1 MIRATATTLTL
12 LLATSLAAASAA
24 ALAPP
29 LAAPLAAQEPTREPA
44 PERGPEAAN
53 EPAQEPRDTIERPF
67 VTGGVY
73 DKPYLGRLLGR
84 TAIGGYAEA
93 HARYERVDG
102 LTEESGFLAK
112 RFNLFTA
119 TRVSDFV
126 RIGAELEFEEGGE
139 EIKLEFAAIDVIVH
153 SAFTLRGGM
162 ILSPLGRFNLAHD
175 SPLNPLTDRP
185 LVSTEL
191 LGVALSEP
199 GLGALG
205 TIPLS
210 AVGLGAPGG
219 AGRVT
224 YELYATNG
232 FDDGLLFGSPEGTRL
247 AAGRGNFED
256 QNSSPAFVGRLALSP
271 AAGHEV
277 GVSGHHGAWN
287 LFDVEGEPID
297 ERRDLTVAVLD
308 IETGVAGFVLMGE
321 AALVH
326 IDMPASLE
334 NIAAQRQA
342 GGYLD
347 VERVLTRGLLP
358 TMPGSTLSAKVRL
371 DAVDFDRD
379 IAGDAVARVSV
390 GFNFRPTPDTALKLD
405 YVRGREWDRF
415 NSAAQ
420 TAALLFSLA
429 TYF

>member
-1 MIRATATTLTL
+1 MIRTTATPTNLFLGTLLAVAATAIVPSP
-12 LLATSLAAASAA
+12 A
-24 ALAPP
+24 
-29 LAAPLAAQEPTREPA
+29 AAQEPP
-44 PERGPEAAN
+44 
-53 EPAQEPRDTIERPF
+53 DTTDRPF

-73 DKPYLGRLLGR
+73 DKPYLGRLIGR

-93 HARYERVDG
+93 HARYERADG
-102 LTEESGFLAK
+102 LPEESGFVAK

-126 RIGAELEFEEGGE
+126 RIGAELEVEEGGE

-175 SPLNPLTDRP
+175 SPLNPFTDRP
-185 LVSTEL
+185 VVSTDL

-199 GLGALG
+199 GFGALG
-205 TIPLS
+205 TI
-210 AVGLGAPGG
+210 GLGGP
-219 AGRVT
+219 AGTGRLT
-224 YELYATNG
+224 YEVYATNG
-232 FDDGLLFGSPEGTRL
+232 FSDGLIFDSPDGTRL

-256 QNSSPAFVGRLALSP
+256 QNASPAVVGRLAWSP
-271 AAGHEV
+271 MAGHEI
-277 GVSGHHGAWN
+277 GLSGHHGAWN
-287 LFDVEGEPID
+287 VFDVEGEPID
-297 ERRDLTVAVLD
+297 DRHNLTVGVLD
-308 IETGVAGFVLMGE
+308 METGVAGFALSGE
-321 AALVH
+321 AALVD
-326 IDMPASLE
+326 IDIPPSLVD
-334 NIAAQRQA
+334 IAARRQA

-347 VERVLTRGLLP
+347 VERVVARDLLV
-358 TMPGSTLSAKVRL
+358 TMPGSTLSAKLRL
-371 DAVDFDRD
+371 DAVDFDRHR
-379 IAGDAVARVSV
+379 AGDAITRISI

-415 NSAAQ
+415 NSAAE